1 MGDRRPNGRRVMDW
15 LSDLGYAVLHATARA
30 AGVMFAAGVTLI
42 VLALA
47 TLIWMLIGRRGGVTL
62 GPDPK
67 PRRVLSDATTVI
79 FPASLAAPNY
89 HRSELVDWYPLAPL
103 SGEVLP
109 QDPAVTRQL
118 DAVRRYFDRAQ
129 ITTTTEVLHTRE
141 LVIAIPEPPKDS
153 ARPQEYVGRRRI
165 DEGLTLNL
173 ADVVRRAKE
182 MKP

>member
-1 MGDRRPNGRRVMDW
+1 MDW
-15 LSDLGYAVLHATARA
+15 LSDLCYVVLHATARA
-30 AGVMFAAGVTLI
+30 AGVMFAVGVTLI
-42 VLALA
+42 VLGLVA
-47 TLIWMLIGRRGGVTL
+47 LIWMVIGRKGGVTL

-79 FPASLAAPNY
+79 FPASIAAPNY
-89 HRSELVDWYPLAPL
+89 HRSDWYPLAPL

-129 ITTTTEVLHTRE
+129 ITTTTTEVLHTRE
-141 LVIAIPEPPKDS
+141 LVITIPEPPKDP

>member
-1 MGDRRPNGRRVMDW
+1 MDW
-15 LSDLGYAVLHATARA
+15 LSDLGHAVLRATAQA
-30 AGVMFAAGVTLI
+30 SAVMVAVGVTLI
-42 VLALA
+42 AVGLV
-47 TLIWMLIGRRGGVTL
+47 TLMWMFIGRRGGVTL

-79 FPASLAAPNY
+79 FPTLVAAPNY
-89 HRSELVDWYPLAPL
+89 HRSDLVDWYPLAPEPL

-118 DAVRRYFDRAQ
+118 DAVREYFDRAQ
-129 ITTTTEVLHTRE
+129 ITTTTEVVHTRE
-141 LVIAIPEPPKDS
+141 LVITIPEPPK
-153 ARPQEYVGRRRI
+153 APTRPKEYVGRRRV